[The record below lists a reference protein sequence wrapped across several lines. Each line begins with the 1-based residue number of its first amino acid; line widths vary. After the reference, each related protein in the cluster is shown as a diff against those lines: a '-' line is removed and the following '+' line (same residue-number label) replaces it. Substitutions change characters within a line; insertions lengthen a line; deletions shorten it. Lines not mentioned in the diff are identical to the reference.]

1 MISMVYTAYLRQHFT
16 EYLFCIAQ
24 VNVGRSSPQ
33 NDVASSKGK
42 KVIMGNL

>member
-16 EYLFCIAQ
+16 DYLFCIAQ